1 MWHLKTAGNTA
12 SEIIVYDEAPHA
24 FYADYRPNYRK
35 QAAEDG
41 WIRMQEWFRKYG
53 VA

>member
-1 MWHLKTAGNTA
+1 MA
-12 SEIIVYDEAPHA
+12 SAASATSWREPLMVTTSAPHA

-35 QAAEDG
+35 EAAEDG
-41 WIRMQEWFRKYG
+41 WKLMQAWFKRYG